1 MFHSTSKSKS
11 DSDSSL
17 IINNSETN
25 KGNSKTPIL
34 NDSKEGFLPNSA
46 ITDSLNNKEEC
57 KSLELRKQLRTQH
70 VNKHQSEELKN
81 YNDELTSSSLS
92 LVRNKSEHNLKESK
106 DTKSNNGTEIVK
118 EKSYNSKNF
127 FTENFDDQEIE
138 DAINK
143 IKNNPD
149 FENDESPGKNYH
161 NDVEYNLFENNQQ
174 NIEFSKEE
182 ESISFDED
190 SKKIV
195 IMKPLINIIEGPS
208 NDPKDDVDDDSSVS
222 DNLDLTKTVNLKK
235 EGIFKINNN
244 SKEESNQRKETK
256 SNNIFE
262 SKDNTAENESK
273 NDTDS
278 MKHSKS
284 FEELKEKSTLKTN
297 NNSIK
302 LKDTRQK
309 IDDDDDEDWII
320 TGSQIIESF
329 QTKQSEGDINKNK
342 PDSMASYFK
351 YSKLVKDDNLT
362 GDIKIVIDGILQG
375 LISEL
380 DQQLFPQRPLFLL
393 TADLREISLE
403 QATNLLNDLTPEKER
418 IIVEK
423 IIEKQKESKRHRS
436 KNKKHHEGKLVLY
449 EKKGIRTDL
458 VAIENYIEGLP

>member
-1 MFHSTSKSKS
+1 
-11 DSDSSL
+11 L
-17 IINNSETN
+17 A
-25 KGNSKTPIL
+25 
-34 NDSKEGFLPNSA
+34 DSKEGIFPSSA
-46 ITDSLNNKEEC
+46 KIENPIKEES

-70 VNKHQSEELKN
+70 NNKHQSEELKN
-81 YNDELTSSSLS
+81 YNEELTSSSLS

-106 DTKSNNGTEIVK
+106 ETKSNNGGEMVK

-143 IKNNPD
+143 IKNNSD
-149 FENDESPGKNYH
+149 FDHSETHEKSNQNDA
-161 NDVEYNLFENNQQ
+161 EYNLFESNQQ

-190 SKKIV
+190 TKKLV

-208 NDPKDDVDDDSSVS
+208 NDPKDDLEDDSSAS

-235 EGIFKINNN
+235 EGYFKVYNNN
-244 SKEESNQRKETK
+244 KEEQPKPKEPIQ
-256 SNNIFE
+256 NNLFE
-262 SKDNTAENESK
+262 NIKDDFSEKQPK

-278 MKHSKS
+278 IKHSKS
-284 FEELKEKSTLKTN
+284 FEELKETKSNQRGSSGSLK
-297 NNSIK
+297 I
-302 LKDTRQK
+302 KDTRQK
-309 IDDDDDEDWII
+309 IDDDDDEEGII
-320 TGSQIIESF
+320 TGSQIIESI
-329 QTKQSEGDINKNK
+329 QTNQLDLDIKAK

-380 DQQLFPQRPLFLL
+380 DKELFPQRPLFLL
-393 TADLREISLE
+393 TADLREISLD
-403 QATNLLNDLTPEKER
+403 QATTLLNDLTPEKER

-423 IIEKQKESKRHRS
+423 IIEKQKENKRHKS
-436 KNKKHHEGKLVLY
+436 KSKKHHEGKLVLY

-458 VAIENYIEGLP
+458 IAIENYIEGLYTYIDRTKKKEFMKD